1 MTQQLH
7 LYEIKV
13 LITLEKGLGS
23 NPNIILVVLHRSSR
37 IQSSP
42 LISEGTRHA
51 HG

>member
-23 NPNIILVVLHRSSR
+23 NPNIILVVLHRSR